1 MRRSGAAAMS
11 LRRARR
17 GRTATPWSDQGCR
30 IRYCRIVVPMS
41 VPFRHR
47 FPSMKRGAPM
57 PVQPYLFFEGRADE
71 AIAFSGKTLD
81 AEVLMRLT
89 YPDAPDGNAQCP
101 DCSTPPPDHVIPAGL
116 RIDGNQ
122 RA

>member
-30 IRYCRIVVPMS
+30 IRYCRFVVPMS

-47 FPSMKRGAPM
+47 FQSMKRGAPM
-57 PVQPYLFFEGRADE
+57 PVQPYLFFAGRADE
-71 AIAFSGKTLD
+71 ALAFYGQTLEP
-81 AEVLMRLT
+81 AIRIPMT
-89 YPDAPDGNAQCP
+89 YPADR
-101 DCSTPPPDHVIPAGL
+101 T
-116 RIDGNQ
+116 
-122 RA
+122 RAAKGK